1 MLIQSFDSVLDDCIA
16 ALQRGESVES
26 CLARYPRHADRL
38 RPLLLLAEKVR
49 KTPPAPPR
57 PWAQASAWAHV
68 RQRAVDLHSPRPR
81 AVRLSVSYT
90 SWLRPIAITVAVI
103 AALFGTVG
111 GTALAAQNS
120 LPDSPLYRVKLATEE
135 VRLLLVFD
143 DVREAEILIEQSDER
158 MEEILTMT
166 RQDKAIPGNVLS
178 ALRSRNERA
187 ADILDSHPE
196 ETDLRNTLVTQSE
209 AQEGNLVLLFP
220 EVADSAYSDY
230 TEAVAAVHNARLDPA
245 AEGFVGVQPEE
256 LAEGVLHI
264 SGAAQQVGENLWTV
278 GGLEV
283 RVDQTTIGAGEL
295 QAGETATLV
304 VGKNSRGQLRALT
317 LQTVATD
324 LPPSGSVVS
333 GRVEEVTD
341 QGIVI
346 GGQLIPI
353 TEQTLRTGK
362 LRAGQRV
369 EIRLRQSETGTVA
382 STVRPVTTPA
392 PSQDASAPFT
402 FEGVIEGDI
411 RKSNEWKIGGL
422 TFVVTSNTE
431 VDARAG
437 EAKGGAPALV
447 EALMQDGQFLAE
459 SVSVLADDVATDAAY
474 LVGTFEDSDEGVWF
488 VSGVEVVPPVR
499 TAEPERG
506 ALLALELR
514 RHGSDLEV
522 QSSTLIEEPEE
533 TGLVRLNGTITQ
545 IDGAF
550 WTLDFGNVRVAS
562 TADFSGPDPVVGA
575 RALVWG
581 RQNQNAVFEASYA
594 RVLDKSPV
602 ITTPTPAPSPSGA
615 ICCEIEGDGVVAVSS
630 AQADDRPALPGYVV
644 ACIRA
649 VRASEPCLGRAD

>member
-1 MLIQSFDSVLDDCIA
+1 MRIQSFDSVLDDCVA
-16 ALQRGESVES
+16 ALQRGESVQS
-26 CLARYPRHADRL
+26 CLSRYPRHADRL
-38 RPLLLLAEKVR
+38 RPLLLLANKVH
-49 KTPPAPPR
+49 KTPQAPPR
-57 PWAQASAWAHV
+57 PWPQATAWHRV
-68 RQRAVDLHSPRPR
+68 RQRAADLRSPRPR
-81 AVRLSVSYT
+81 AVRLNVSYA
-90 SWLRPIAITVAVI
+90 SWLRPIAITFAVV

-135 VRLLLVFD
+135 VRLMLVFD

-158 MEEILTMT
+158 MDEILTMNE
-166 RQDKAIPGNVLS
+166 QDKAIPGNVLS

-187 ADILDSHPE
+187 ADILDEHPE

-209 AQEGNLVLLFP
+209 AQEGNLVLLFS

-230 TEAVAAVHNARLDPA
+230 TEAVAAVHNARLDPT
-245 AEGFVGVQPEE
+245 AEGLVGVQPEE

-264 SGAAQQVGENLWTV
+264 SGAAQQVGENLWSV

-283 RVDQTTIGAGEL
+283 RVDQTTIGVAEL
-295 QAGETATLV
+295 QAGETAQLV

-333 GRVEEVTD
+333 GQVEKVTD
-341 QGIVI
+341 QGIII

-362 LRAGQRV
+362 LKAGQRV
-369 EIRLRQSETGTVA
+369 EVRLGQSETGTVA
-382 STVRPVTTPA
+382 TTVRPVTTPA
-392 PSQDASAPFT
+392 PSQDASLPFT

-411 RKSNEWKIGGL
+411 KKSNEWKIGGF
-422 TFVVTSNTE
+422 TFVITSNTE

-437 EAKGGAPALV
+437 EAKAGARALV
-447 EALMQDGQFLAE
+447 EASMQDGQLLAE
-459 SVSVLADDVATDAAY
+459 SVSVLAADADANSAY

-488 VSGVEVVPPVR
+488 VSGVEAVPPVR
-499 TAEPERG
+499 TAEPEPG

-514 RHGSDLEV
+514 RRGNDLEV
-522 QSSTLIEEPEE
+522 QSSTLIEEPDE
-533 TGLVRLNGTITQ
+533 TGLVRLNGVITQ
-545 IDGAF
+545 IEGAF

-602 ITTPTPAPSPSGA
+602 ITTPTPAAPAPSP
-615 ICCEIEGDGVVAVSS
+615 
-630 AQADDRPALPGYVV
+630 
-644 ACIRA
+644 
-649 VRASEPCLGRAD
+649 